1 VGDGTGDG
9 SCSTNVMIASSSA
22 YTFCQGARAL
32 RDEIN
37 AESRRLIQIGRCGVV
52 SVPATAIRRTYGW
65 TMGIHG
71 RNWRQ
76 RTRIGIGCI
85 AVILAVGACGGDDD
99 DVESSDADG
108 AAAAVDSS
116 ADTGADAGEDGDGGD
131 ESGDPSAERESPY
144 EVDAV
149 EPVDQGVGTVTID
162 GTTYELLDVG
172 DPDDEGDGV
181 CRKGPVADQLEVV
194 MNNVDATGAPV
205 PEKGAEGFFNTF
217 FADLPYNSTFS
228 PSVEF
233 KVDNTRLSSSAPDL
247 PTEVAWGFSPDG
259 LHAEGTATLYDR
271 DDDRAVEATFSVTC
285 PDA

>member
-1 VGDGTGDG
+1 
-9 SCSTNVMIASSSA
+9 
-22 YTFCQGARAL
+22 
-32 RDEIN
+32 
-37 AESRRLIQIGRCGVV
+37 
-52 SVPATAIRRTYGW
+52 
-65 TMGIHG
+65 MGIHG
-71 RNWRQ
+71 RNRNQ

-85 AVILAVGACGGDDD
+85 VVILAVGACGGDDD

-108 AAAAVDSS
+108 AAAADDSS
-116 ADTGADAGEDGDGGD
+116 ADTDADTGEDGD
-131 ESGDPSAERESPY
+131 ESGDPSESESPY

-149 EPVDQGVGTVTID
+149 DPVDQGVGTVTID

-172 DPDDEGDGV
+172 DPDDERDGV

-194 MNNVDATGAPV
+194 MNHVDATGAPV

-228 PSVEF
+228 PNVEF
-233 KVDNTRLSSSAPDL
+233 QVDNTRLSSSAPDL

-271 DDDRAVEATFSVTC
+271 DDDDRAVEATFSVTC